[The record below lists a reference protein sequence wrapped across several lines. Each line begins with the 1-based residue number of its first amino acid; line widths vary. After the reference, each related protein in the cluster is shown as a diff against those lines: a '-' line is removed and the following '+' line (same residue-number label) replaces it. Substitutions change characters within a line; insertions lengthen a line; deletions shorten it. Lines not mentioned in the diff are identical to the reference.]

1 MAIDCREWLRN
12 DCRSGQWVCT
22 SVEEYERSHLG
33 PQFGCPSLNLE
44 PPTPPPGQC
53 RLENGTCQYAQPA
66 VTCNVSVSDCYCSYT
81 CNTNTHTTNHQ
92 NFRLPPPDMLCIP
105 VNDTC
110 QWYNPC
116 RYWRGFCQSGYR
128 CGTVEQYYAFIFG
141 PQPLCAAPPEGWVEP
156 LPPGDCIAQEQECRW
171 SSMCVI
177 KSESPPYS

>member
-1 MAIDCREWLRN
+1 M
-12 DCRSGQWVCT
+12 CT
-22 SVEEYERSHLG
+22 SVEEYERSNLF
-33 PQFGCPSLNLE
+33 PLGCPMLNLE

-53 RLENGTCQYAQPA
+53 RLENGICQYAQPA
-66 VTCNVSVSDCYCSYT
+66 VTCDTWVPDCHFSYSCGT
-81 CNTNTHTTNHQ
+81 TEERERTTNTDAACASFGQ
-92 NFRLPPPDMLCIP
+92 DLPPPDMLCIP

-141 PQPLCAAPPEGWVEP
+141 PQPLCVAPPEGWVEP

-171 SSMCVI
+171 SST
-177 KSESPPYS
+177 